1 MMMNS
6 QIVFWRE
13 EMNTK
18 ISASILSA
26 DFGILRDE
34 LLRAEESGCDMIH
47 FDVMDGHFVPNISYG
62 VPVLKSIR
70 KYSRLPFDV
79 HLMISDPNAYIE
91 PFANA
96 GADGI
101 TFHLEATANPV
112 GIIDKIHSL
121 GLRAGVSVKP
131 KTDVRLLYP
140 LVGIMDMALIMTV
153 EPGFGGQGFIP
164 EMLDKIRALREYSD
178 SKDISLDIEV
188 DGGITDK
195 TSPLVR
201 EAGANILVSG
211 SYLFKASDMATNC
224 RLLKE

>member
-6 QIVFWRE
+6 QVVFWRE

-112 GIIDKIHSL
+112 GVVEKIHSL

-164 EMLDKIRALREYSD
+164 EMLDKIKALREYSD
-178 SKDISLDIEV
+178 SMGVSLDIEV

-195 TSPLVR
+195 TAPIVR